1 MEHPLAPILSLH
13 TGCNQDLPLR
23 LGALQGPSSS
33 SSPPTNQV
41 LQRLIK
47 SRGKSQSKHLNV
59 QIAASEKLAQCPPV
73 SAQTQGK
80 GRGDVW
86 VLRVSSGLHERVTGN
101 AWAGSRDA
109 GGFSGKRVPDV
120 QVPEAPLLCGELS
133 PSPRLGCLISRMRE
147 LEYRGT
153 KTSCSSVDLSI

>member
-1 MEHPLAPILSLH
+1 MALW
-13 TGCNQDLPLR
+13 
-23 LGALQGPSSS
+23 LGALWGPSSS

-73 SAQTQGK
+73 SAQTRGK

-86 VLRVSSGLHERVTGN
+86 VLLVSSSLHERVTRN
-101 AWAGSRDA
+101 TWPGSLGADR
-109 GGFSGKRVPDV
+109 FSGKSIQDKQFKPWKHH
-120 QVPEAPLLCGELS
+120 LLCGEFS
-133 PSPRLGCLISRMRE
+133 PLPRLGCLISRMRE
-147 LEYRGT
+147 LDCLSA
-153 KTSCSSVDLSI
+153 KTFCNSVNLYI